1 LLYDILA
8 SAGSSALQKLIADE
22 QAKQF
27 RACHGTGRFV
37 MCSKQPATGRC
48 SVPDEAYILFI

>member
-1 LLYDILA
+1 LLFDILA

-27 RACHGTGRFV
+27 RACHGAGRFV
-37 MCSKQPATGRC
+37 ICSKKPATGRC
-48 SVPDEAYILFI
+48 SVPDAAYILFV